1 MCEAD
6 CQALDTWRPKDTRL
20 DSVTFEAY
28 LTSRGANEAAL
39 ATATV
44 WTRAMLGQD
53 PKDISALFFL
63 NYCKSG
69 GGLLQMRSDRKHGA
83 QYLRVRQ
90 GTQAFSLGLA
100 SSLPE
105 GTVRLS
111 SPVQSVIQHADGTV
125 KVQAGGTAYAGRKV
139 IITVPSPA
147 MRTISFYPK
156 LPPAKQAWVDSND

>member
-105 GTVRLS
+105 GTDYPALFNQLSNMPTGPLRSKREVLPMPAVRS
-111 SPVQSVIQHADGTV
+111 
-125 KVQAGGTAYAGRKV
+125 
-139 IITVPSPA
+139 
-147 MRTISFYPK
+147 
-156 LPPAKQAWVDSND
+156 